1 MATRTDTTQGQ
12 VEILRSW
19 TEVVRAIARQQLEF
33 TIRQQPS
40 ASVGCWSLCR
50 LSGGRCV
57 R

>member
-12 VEILRSW
+12 VEILRSS

-40 ASVGCWSLCR
+40 ASMAAGPCVGSVVA
-50 LSGGRCV
+50 GV
-57 R
+57 